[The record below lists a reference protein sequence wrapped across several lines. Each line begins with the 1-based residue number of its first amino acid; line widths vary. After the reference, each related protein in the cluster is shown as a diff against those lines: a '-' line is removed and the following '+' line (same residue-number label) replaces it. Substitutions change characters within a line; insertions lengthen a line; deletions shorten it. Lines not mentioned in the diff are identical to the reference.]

1 MCNVQVSWMTLALW
15 TWGAGQ
21 AALAQNT
28 AIHSPEAPQT
38 ITVIATLPVPGVDQ
52 PLSEIAA
59 AVQTAT
65 AADLDASQAADLA
78 SFMNQRLGGVHVNAV
93 QGNPFQMD
101 VSFRGFTA
109 SPLLGTPQG
118 LSVYVDGVRV
128 NQPFG
133 DVVSWDLVPRSAIGS
148 ITLMP
153 GSNPLFGLNTL
164 GGALSV
170 QTKSGLTHAG
180 TSVTTTLGQYG
191 RRSAEFEHG
200 GRTAQGLH
208 WFVTGNAYNET
219 GWRDASPSQVRQLF
233 GKLGYKDG
241 DTDVALSVSHAD
253 NTLTGN
259 GMQEFRMLAADLHSV
274 YTRPDQTHNRATQLN
289 LTVKH
294 ALNDELI
301 FSGNAYA
308 RNLRTRTLNG
318 DVNEGALDQAVY
330 QLSSADRTALQQAGY
345 TNYPTSTSGANASNT
360 PFPMWRCIAQALQG
374 DEPAEKCTGLITRT
388 HTDQSNHGVS
398 GQWTWLAPLAGQRN
412 QLTGGLAYDN
422 NRTRFTQLGELG
434 YINPDRSVT
443 GVKAYGDGVT
453 GGSVDGEPFD
463 NRVDLRGRATTWS
476 LFATDTLSLNK
487 RLHLTLSARYN
498 HTHIQNMDQIRPGGD
513 TGSLDGNQVFSR
525 LNPAL
530 GLAFSV
536 NPDVSAY
543 AGYNEGSR
551 TPTSTELG
559 CADPASP
566 CKLPNAMAGDPPLKQ
581 VVTKTFEAGW
591 RAKVSP
597 QTQWTA
603 GVFRADSTDDILFV
617 ASDTQNGFG
626 YFRNFGQTRRQGLE
640 LGVQSRHRDGSFGA
654 HYTWLQATY
663 QSPETLGGSAN
674 SSSDASA
681 PGLDGNITVRPGNA
695 IPLIPRHILKLNAD
709 YQLNAAWR
717 VGTSMV
723 ATSGMFA
730 RGNENNQHQP
740 DGLNYLGSG
749 RTAGYA
755 VFNLDARYQPHAD
768 TTWNLNIANLFN
780 TGYATAAQLGATAF
794 SADGQQFVARPYAKV
809 GTQYPRQNSMFVA
822 PGAPR
827 TVWLSLRQRFN

>member
-1 MCNVQVSWMTLALW
+1 MVKNFRFSWMPLAL
-15 TWGAGQ
+15 TALCAHLTAQ
-21 AALAQNT
+21 AQELTPRA
-28 AIHSPEAPQT
+28 EVV
-38 ITVIATLPVPGVDQ
+38 TVIGTLPVPGVNQ
-52 PLSEIAA
+52 PLSEIAS

-65 AADLDASQAADLA
+65 SAEIDASQALNLSD
-78 SFMNQRLGGVHVNAV
+78 FMNQRLGGVHVNNT

-101 VSFRGFTA
+101 VSYRGFTA

-118 LSVYVDGVRV
+118 LSVYMDGMRM

-133 DVVSWDLVPRSAIGS
+133 DVVSWDLMPRSAIAS

-164 GGALSV
+164 GGALSI

-180 TSVTTTLGQYG
+180 TSVTGTAGQYG

-200 GRTAQGLH
+200 GRNEQGLH
-208 WFVTGNAYNET
+208 WWITGNSYNET

-241 DTDVALSVSHAD
+241 STDVALSISHAD
-253 NTLTGN
+253 NALTGN
-259 GMQEFRMLAADLHSV
+259 GMQEMRMLANARNSV
-274 YTRPDQTHNRATQLN
+274 YTRPDQTENRATQIN
-289 LTVKH
+289 LTAKH
-294 ALNDELI
+294 ALSDELI

-308 RNLRTRTLNG
+308 RSVHTRSLNG
-318 DVNEGALDQAVY
+318 DVNDNALGQSVY
-330 QLSSADRTALQQAGY
+330 QLSANDRSALQNAGY
-345 TNYPTSTSGANASNT
+345 TNYPAGAGANASNT

-374 DEPAEKCTGLITRT
+374 DEPAEKCTGLLNRTRT
-388 HTDQSNHGVS
+388 EQSNVGFA

-412 QLTGGLAYDN
+412 QLTGGLAYDKN
-422 NRTRFTQLGELG
+422 QTRFEQTSELG
-434 YINPDRSVT
+434 YLNPDRSVT
-443 GVKAYGDGVT
+443 GVKVYADGVT
-453 GGSVDGEPFD
+453 GGTLDGVPFD
-463 NRVDLRGRATTWS
+463 NRVDLRGQATTWS
-476 LFATDTLSLNK
+476 LYATDTLSFNE

-498 HTHIQNMDQIRPGGD
+498 HTHIRNNDQITPGGG
-513 TGSLDGNQVFSR
+513 TGSLDGDHSFSR

-530 GLAFSV
+530 GLAFVVS
-536 NPDVSAY
+536 PAVSAY
-543 AGYNEGSR
+543 VGYNEGSR

-566 CKLPNAMAGDPPLKQ
+566 CKLPNAMAGDPPLRQ
-581 VVTKTFEAGW
+581 VVTKTWEAGW
-591 RAKVSP
+591 RAKLSP

-603 GVFRADSTDDILFV
+603 GVFRADNTDDILFV

-640 LGVQSRHRDGSFGA
+640 LGVQSRYTRWAFGGQ
-654 HYTWLQATY
+654 YTWLQATY

-681 PGLDGNITVRPGNA
+681 PGLDGNISVRPGDS
-695 IPLIPRHILKLNAD
+695 IPLMPRHILKLHAD
-709 YQLNAAWR
+709 YQANNAWR
-717 VGTSMV
+717 VGASMV
-723 ATSGMFA
+723 ATSSMLA

-755 VFNLDARYQPHAD
+755 VFNLNARYQSAPD
-768 TTWNLNIANLFN
+768 TTWTLNIANLFN
-780 TGYATAAQLGATAF
+780 AAYASAAQMGPTAF
-794 SADGQQFVARPYAKV
+794 SANGQQFVARPYAAV
-809 GTQYPRQNSMFVA
+809 GNAYPRQNSMFVA

-827 TVWLSLRQRFN
+827 TFWLSLRQRFN